1 MLRLLAALI
10 AVLALVTGEAM
21 LVALAAAGATWWA
34 PLLFFAVVLLLLIR
48 LFVLTLKPSAL
59 LLVIGFAVAI
69 AALAGTYSIVGAILG
84 GGLIDARLIE
94 SDLRRRIEHT
104 RAIQLFDVEGR
115 PVGILPAAYDSERA
129 DAPYLA
135 VHMRPVDVPTI
146 FWECVKWLE
155 DRDINEPWVIF
166 GVNFRRLGAAVL
178 SKAIGKR
185 DGASGLAEMVDRSIA
200 NTPPRPR
207 QNLFY
212 ELPRKISSWHEL
224 PALSQIFPDEE
235 ALKAAVAT
243 HLTILTPT
251 PEARFG
257 GGEIHG
263 VTLAAALIGKRP
275 EELTEAE
282 QALFAAGLNLPLS
295 IGSAGTWRKARE
307 RADYCLANAPFG
319 EAFDRDRFRKEL
331 AQIMPPQRP
340 LRHPAA
346 DAAAR
351 LGGRTAALVREL
363 KSAVGQDWPQRVA
376 SIRLSLRQPLAG
388 LPERMRD
395 AAREVER
402 QQAGR
407 FAVPLWSGDD
417 AAFIYGAVADS
428 DGNIVSVSNAD
439 FDLGTAQL
447 PIGSLGKIA
456 AALALSETDAPN
468 AAILS
473 AFAHSRGPPI
483 MRRLHRIPATNVT
496 RAFAAL
502 GWTLPPGQSPKRLAI
517 NGAVEIEPDAVLQA
531 MIALNDLIA
540 GSRSSPVSLAGLVR
554 EATLI
559 DGQLITPPEPTT
571 LPVDTLRNILT
582 PRAAAYTK
590 AVLGMP
596 LKSGTMRVVGKALKK
611 NRATH
616 AWGKSGTADVGSGG
630 IGVSPTRALWHAGGF
645 TVAGRRLSFVLVVA
659 SRNGIKPL
667 GFVQSPAIAPMTIAL
682 LDHAIHQFTQ
692 TETVA
697 RSVP

>member
-1 MLRLLAALI
+1 MFRLLAALI
-10 AVLALVTGEAM
+10 AVLLVLAGEAM
-21 LVALAAAGATWWA
+21 LVALAAAGAAWWA
-34 PLLFFAVVLLLLIR
+34 PLLVFAVLLLLLIR
-48 LFVLTLKPSAL
+48 LIVLTLKPSGI
-59 LLVIGFAVAI
+59 LLVIGLAVAT

-84 GGLIDARLIE
+84 GGLIEARIIE

-104 RAIQLFDVEGR
+104 RAIQIFDLDGR
-115 PVGILPAAYDSERA
+115 PVGILPAAYDSDRA

-135 VHMRPVDVPTI
+135 VHMRPADVPAI
-146 FWECVKWLE
+146 FWQCAKWLE

-212 ELPRKISSWHEL
+212 ELPRKFMSWHEL
-224 PALSQIFPDEE
+224 PALSKIFADEE
-235 ALKAAVAT
+235 ALKGAVAT
-243 HLTILTPT
+243 HLTILTPA

-263 VTLAAALIGKRP
+263 VTLAAAVIGKRP

-295 IGSAGTWRKARE
+295 IGGGTWRKARE

-319 EAFDRDRFRKEL
+319 EAFDRGRFRKEL
-331 AQIMPPQRP
+331 AEIRPPQRP

-346 DAAAR
+346 DAAGR
-351 LGGRTAALVREL
+351 LGGRAAALVQEL

-388 LPERMRD
+388 LPERMRE
-395 AAREVER
+395 AAQEVEI

-417 AAFIYGAVADS
+417 AAFVYGAVADS
-428 DGNIVSVSNAD
+428 DGNIVSVSNTD
-439 FDLGTAQL
+439 FDLATAKL
-447 PIGSLGKIA
+447 PIGSLGKVA

-517 NGAVEIEPDAVLQA
+517 NGAVEVEPDAVLRA

-540 GSRSSPVSLAGLVR
+540 GSRSLPVSLAGLVR

-559 DGQLITPPEPTT
+559 DGQRIAPQPTM
-571 LPVDTLRNILT
+571 LPVDALRNILT
-582 PRAAAYTK
+582 PRAGVYIE

-596 LKSGTMRVVGKALKK
+596 LKSGTMRVVGQALNKK
-611 NRATH
+611 GATH
-616 AWGKSGTADVGSGG
+616 AWAKSGTADVGSGG
-630 IGVSPTRALWHAGGF
+630 IGISPTRALWHAGGF

-667 GFVQSPAIAPMTIAL
+667 GFVQSPAIASMTVAL
-682 LDHAIHQFTQ
+682 LGHAINQFTQ
-692 TETVA
+692 
-697 RSVP
+697 PKP